1 MPTPRLHLAVHA
13 GTAIGS
19 TPTPNPDPSP
29 NPNPNPNPDPNPHPN
44 PNPNQ
49 DVAACRAVLP
59 SLISALSWQLGDEE
73 SAAHR
78 VALATMHKL
87 LQPEGG
93 DDKNAESK
101 HTEALCAA
109 CEASLSVVLR
119 SS

>member
-1 MPTPRLHLAVHA
+1 MVPHPH
-13 GTAIGS
+13 
-19 TPTPNPDPSP
+19 
-29 NPNPNPNPDPNPHPN
+29 PHPN
-44 PNPNQ
+44 PNPHPHPNPNRNQ

-109 CEASLSVVLR
+109 CEASLSMVLR
-119 SS
+119 SSQPQP

>member
-1 MPTPRLHLAVHA
+1 M
-13 GTAIGS
+13 
-19 TPTPNPDPSP
+19 
-29 NPNPNPNPDPNPHPN
+29 
-44 PNPNQ
+44 
-49 DVAACRAVLP
+49 AACRAVLP
-59 SLISALSWQLGDEE
+59 ELISALSWQLGEEE

-87 LQPEGG
+87 LQPEGS

-119 SS
+119 SSEPEP